1 MSNLEYN
8 GQVLTNTRREL
19 KLKID
24 DIATELCLSV
34 QQVQAIENNLGAFF
48 HSNKLKQAVIK
59 RYCRFLNIDINAV
72 ITQYFYNA
80 EAYFYFVERC
90 EQNGITVPIVP
101 GIMPITQFSQLS
113 RFSEMCGADIPR
125 WLRKRLE
132 AYGDDRDSIQAL
144 GLDFVSQLCQR
155 LLDNGAPGIHFYT
168 MNQAA
173 PSLAIIENL
182 SL

>member
-34 QQVQAIENNLGAFF
+34 QQVQAIENNLCAFF

-72 ITQYFYNA
+72 ITQYEIDTTDNNFQKAKKN
-80 EAYFYFVERC
+80 
-90 EQNGITVPIVP
+90 
-101 GIMPITQFSQLS
+101 
-113 RFSEMCGADIPR
+113 
-125 WLRKRLE
+125 K
-132 AYGDDRDSIQAL
+132 L
-144 GLDFVSQLCQR
+144 GKSFKKYLY
-155 LLDNGAPGIHFYT
+155 I
-168 MNQAA
+168 
-173 PSLAIIENL
+173 SLAAIMTTL
-182 SL
+182 AWKLFA

>member
-34 QQVQAIENNLGAFF
+34 QQVQAIESNLGTFF

-72 ITQYFYNA
+72 ITQYEIDTTDNNFQRAKKDSLGKSFKKYLYIFMTA
-80 EAYFYFVERC
+80 F
-90 EQNGITVPIVP
+90 IT
-101 GIMPITQFSQLS
+101 T
-113 RFSEMCGADIPR
+113 
-125 WLRKRLE
+125 
-132 AYGDDRDSIQAL
+132 
-144 GLDFVSQLCQR
+144 
-155 LLDNGAPGIHFYT
+155 
-168 MNQAA
+168 
-173 PSLAIIENL
+173 LAWKFFA
-182 SL
+182 

>member
-59 RYCRFLNIDINAV
+59 RYCRFLNIDINTV
-72 ITQYFYNA
+72 ITQYEIDTTDNSFQKANLGKSFKKYL
-80 EAYFYFVERC
+80 Y
-90 EQNGITVPIVP
+90 I
-101 GIMPITQFSQLS
+101 
-113 RFSEMCGADIPR
+113 
-125 WLRKRLE
+125 
-132 AYGDDRDSIQAL
+132 SI
-144 GLDFVSQLCQR
+144 
-155 LLDNGAPGIHFYT
+155 
-168 MNQAA
+168 AA
-173 PSLAIIENL
+173 FMTTLAWKL
-182 SL
+182 FA